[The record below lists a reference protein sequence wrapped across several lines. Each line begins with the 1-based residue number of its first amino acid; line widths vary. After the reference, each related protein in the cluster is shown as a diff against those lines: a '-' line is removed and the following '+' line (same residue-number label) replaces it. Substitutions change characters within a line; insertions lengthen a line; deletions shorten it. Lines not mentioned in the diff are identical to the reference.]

1 MNHLEFYEIKRN
13 SLTSSSFPTQLPSD
27 DLLNDAVCSSSFILQ
42 AHECVCVYVCVCVCV
57 CIFTNFGITL
67 YYAYLM

>member
-27 DLLNDAVCSSSFILQ
+27 DLLNDMCVLLVLFYRHMNVFVCMSVC
-42 AHECVCVYVCVCVCV
+42 ACVCVSLQ
-57 CIFTNFGITL
+57 ILG
-67 YYAYLM
+67 